1 MIADKSK
8 HSAPKRI
15 SIRPRMFDSP
25 ESASLWFDIFNGVLF
40 FGALLVTI
48 GTWGTI
54 KTAGIKERFSDE
66 RIASNEAETKR
77 AIADSDSAKE
87 GTAKANERIAELT
100 TQGDIA
106 RKETAQA
113 KLELQQI
120 RFPRRLDSDKLKDGI
135 GRMPSQ
141 FFEVLYELN
150 APH

>member
-25 ESASLWFDIFNGVLF
+25 ESASLWFDIFNVVLF
-40 FGALLVTI
+40 SGALLVTI

-66 RIASNEAETKR
+66 RIAANEAETKR

-87 GTAKANERIAELT
+87 AAAKANEHLAVLNNDTARLQAENLS
-100 TQGDIA
+100 
-106 RKETAQA
+106 
-113 KLELQQI
+113 LQ
-120 RFPRRLDSDKLKDGI
+120 
-135 GRMPSQ
+135 
-141 FFEVLYELN
+141 
-150 APH
+150 